1 MSPNPVGQ
9 VCPLLRKENT
19 MYSKKFVNLLSAGWF
34 LVLLVAV
41 LMWRDEVAGLRSYL
55 ARANQRVELVSDE
68 VGTLQTEKFTARMDF
83 EEKLQAER
91 LKTHEANERHGS
103 TLDRVQKGVAA
114 ELSPKDLY
122 KFILK
127 D

>member
-34 LVLLVAV
+34 LVLLVSV
-41 LMWRDEVAGLRSYL
+41 LMWKDEVAGLRSYL
-55 ARANQRVELVSDE
+55 ARANQRVEMLSDE
-68 VGTLQTEKFTARMDF
+68 ANTEKFIARMDF
-83 EEKLQAER
+83 EEKIQAER

-103 TLDRVQKGVAA
+103 TLERIQKGVAA

-122 KFILK
+122 RFILK

>member
-1 MSPNPVGQ
+1 
-9 VCPLLRKENT
+9 
-19 MYSKKFVNLLSAGWF
+19 MYSKKFVNLLSAGG
-34 LVLLVAV
+34 LVVLLITV
-41 LMWRDEVAGLRSYL
+41 LMWQDEVKGLRAYL
-55 ARANQRVELVSDE
+55 TRANQRIEMLSDE

-122 KFILK
+122 RFILK